1 MPPPEPKHS
10 RTPSPQSGLVQ
21 PGEGCNGI
29 TRRCRAKVTSPCILF
44 ALAGRMNAPDSLL
57 SAELQELSLLLR
69 YPRWMRWVV
78 AATIA
83 GSIFFVVLPLCALV
97 ARISEDRQEKEWGAI
112 TFLVLGCGSSAVY
125 LIRHFRGFSE
135 PVKVSKDMLA
145 HRSTQMQWSDVTSAW
160 DSGFFNMLRIKE

>member
-1 MPPPEPKHS
+1 
-10 RTPSPQSGLVQ
+10 
-21 PGEGCNGI
+21 
-29 TRRCRAKVTSPCILF
+29 
-44 ALAGRMNAPDSLL
+44 MNAPDSLL

-160 DSGFFNMLRIKE
+160 ESGFFNMLRIKDRNGQVLTFFYGLRGYDDLATIANEKKRANNDAAGNSRPAGQSSGL